1 MSEIGDLIAILGEID
16 RAVSAEPDGDERRA
30 QVADLVP
37 AYREGERF
45 GWFETFV
52 GRNELELPTIDQA
65 MSSLARPTR
74 FASMLPRRLL
84 AVALAARTFP
94 DQFGP
99 GGENQDASLRALSV
113 PGIVA
118 GLPGVETPPVDRLP
132 APPELSEPVR
142 RQAQNLLELL
152 VDPGELRT
160 LDDWPAFVTRNDGL
174 ISVQLARLPAPC
186 TSTVIELPQGGD
198 VAAVAV
204 LQTTLCVRD
213 VDFATLATRLLD
225 PANWPQCSPWWCSMH
240 GVPVADPALMRFL
253 EVVALDCPLHTLE
266 VAVFLDFARPVDT
279 PTRKVLTYKLSPPPA
294 QQGMVNGLTANG
306 AVDVDEGTIEVR
318 DEAGHVHVETT
329 KRVRFTGYLDTG
341 TIAILACWIGYGDN
355 ATDLICD
362 CSGGQPQAVDCD
374 DVAAAA
380 SGAGSTDTPLTDAV
394 SQLADLAET
403 CGADAGDQARI
414 VAERLDR
421 DAYTPDTAAQDATRT
436 AALAIHGWAR
446 AATAFV
452 DAARTVARPPTKSS
466 SPPSPSFAFRSPLA
480 EDCDVRL
487 AGPLKSPYDDRLD
500 EARVE
505 VLPPRLGRGE
515 SEFGLAVADPANLA
529 GSTFTGKAN
538 AIGRQSG
545 VVADDIDV
553 YVIVP

>member
-16 RAVSAEPDGDERRA
+16 RAVSAEPDGDERRT

-52 GRNELELPTIDQA
+52 DRNELELPTIEQA

-118 GLPGVETPPVDRLP
+118 GLPGVETPPVAS
-132 APPELSEPVR
+132 APGPSELSESVR
-142 RQAQNLLELL
+142 AQAQDLLALL
-152 VDPGELRT
+152 VDPGELPT
-160 LDDWPAFVTRNDGL
+160 LEDWPAFITRNDSL
-174 ISVQLARLPAPC
+174 ISAQLARLPTPC

-198 VAAVAV
+198 VAAVAL

-213 VDFATLATRLLD
+213 VNFATLATRLLD
-225 PANWPQCSPWWCSMH
+225 PANWPECSPWWCSMH
-240 GVPVADPALMRFL
+240 RVPVAESGLMRFL
-253 EVVALDCPLHTLE
+253 EVVALDCPSHTLE

-279 PTRKVLTYKLSPPPA
+279 PTRKVLTYKLNPMLGP
-294 QQGMVNGLTANG
+294 VDGLMANG

-318 DEAGHVHVETT
+318 DEADHVHVETT

-362 CSGGQPQAVDCD
+362 CSGAQPQVVDCGEL
-374 DVAAAA
+374 AAPSSAA
-380 SGAGSTDTPLTDAV
+380 KSTDTPLADAV

-403 CGADAGDQARI
+403 CAADAGDEARI
-414 VAERLDR
+414 VAERVDR
-421 DAYTPDTAAQDATRT
+421 DTYTPDTAAQDATRT
-436 AALAIHGWAR
+436 AALAIRGWAR

-452 DAARTVARPPTKSS
+452 DAARTVARPPTESS

-480 EDCDVRL
+480 EDCEVRL
-487 AGPLKSPYDDRLD
+487 AGPLRSPYGDRLD

-505 VLPPRLGRGE
+505 VLPPGLGQGE
-515 SEFGLAVADPANLA
+515 SEFGLAVADPADLP
-529 GSTFTGKAN
+529 GSAFTGKAN
-538 AIGRQSG
+538 ALGRQSG
-545 VVADDIDV
+545 VVVDDIDV